1 MISMRS
7 LLWAAV
13 TASWIDLY
21 WHCRSS
27 LRLKARSFFAFFF
40 FSFSGGCDS
49 RSL

>member
-1 MISMRS
+1 MISTRS
-7 LLWAAV
+7 LFREAV

-21 WHCRSS
+21 LHCRSS

-40 FSFSGGCDS
+40 FSLSGGCDS